1 LETLI
6 NKHVDIR
13 FSAHDAFVEWN
24 NLHQVRSMSKGCKA
38 NEFKK
43 KCWSQRL
50 IIDSTVG
57 RIRRK
62 DLKKQNYIY

>member
-1 LETLI
+1 
-6 NKHVDIR
+6 
-13 FSAHDAFVEWN
+13 
-24 NLHQVRSMSKGCKA
+24 
-38 NEFKK
+38 
-43 KCWSQRL
+43 L